1 MVRTNHLIDPT
12 YFFDAIDEF
21 TFEYTA
27 YIYNNAGVDEYGNT
41 KRSFTK
47 QQIFGSLQ
55 IQNKAERK
63 SKDGNTADVTYRF
76 YSKSLYRLNF
86 GDVIEYDGMY
96 LRVNDVK
103 PYNEFGVREVGLVM
117 IQLSAYRDFAEY
129 IKVVKGEQLI

>member
-21 TFEYTA
+21 AFEYTA
-27 YIYNNAGVDEYGNT
+27 YIYSNTGVDEYGNT

-63 SKDGNTADVTYRF
+63 SKAGNTADVIYRF
-76 YSKSLYRLNF
+76 YSKSLYRLNI